1 MISIIQSISAEQ
13 KGDDFQMTVVMYDGS
28 QIECESIEVLGDRV
42 IIDGKEVIPI
52 VCIQRIITK
61 K

>member
-1 MISIIQSISAEQ
+1 MTSIIQSISAEQ
-13 KGDDFQMTVVMYDGS
+13 KGDDFSMTVIMYDGS

-42 IIDGKEVIPI
+42 IIDGKEVISTI
-52 VCIQRIITK
+52 CIQRIIAK